1 MYLYFMFNTNS
12 IVLKKEILALIL
24 LLVLAGCKEE
34 TTPLSYNSELLNKE
48 NLALCEEGL
57 CPDISIDKLI
67 ASGGSFADTIN
78 GAIDKHL
85 INLLVMDPDEV
96 LKIKTFDEALE
107 NFVNNYRMYRND
119 FPDAIPGY
127 EVSSESKIAFS
138 KEQLLC
144 LEFKDY
150 TYYGG
155 AHGYGSTHFIN
166 LDKETQQMFTPETL
180 FKDLSAFK
188 SFAEKRFRSQYNID
202 PDQDLGETGFFFE
215 NDTFI
220 LPQNIGFKND
230 QLILLYNPY
239 EIASYAE
246 GQLELKF
253 NLTEVQEFLIPS
265 L

>member
-1 MYLYFMFNTNS
+1 MFNTNK

-24 LLVLAGCKEE
+24 LVVLTSCKEE
-34 TTPLSYNSELLNKE
+34 VTPLSYNSEVLNKE

-57 CPDISIDKLI
+57 CPEISIEKLI
-67 ASGGSFADTIN
+67 ASGGGSFAETIN
-78 GAIDKHL
+78 GAIDSHL
-85 INLLVMDPDEV
+85 INLLVMDPDV
-96 LKIKTFDEALE
+96 APQIKSFDEALE
-107 NFVNNYRMYRND
+107 NFVHNYRVYRSD

-127 EVSSESKIAFS
+127 EVSSASKIAFD
-138 KEQLLC
+138 KEQLLS
-144 LEFKDY
+144 LEFEDY

-166 LDKETQQMFTPETL
+166 FDKEIQQVLTPETL

-188 SFAEKRFRSQYNID
+188 SFAEKRFRNQYNIG

-215 NDTFI
+215 NDTFV
-220 LPQNIGFKND
+220 LPQSIGFKND
-230 QLILLYNPY
+230 QLVLLYNPY

-253 NLTEVQEFLIPS
+253 NLTEVQEFLT
-265 L
+265 LDL